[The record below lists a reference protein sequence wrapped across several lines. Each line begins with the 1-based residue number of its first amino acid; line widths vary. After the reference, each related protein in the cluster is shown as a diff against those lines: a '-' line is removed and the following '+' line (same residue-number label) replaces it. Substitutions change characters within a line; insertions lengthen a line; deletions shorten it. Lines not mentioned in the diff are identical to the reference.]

1 MAGLA
6 QMERRDCTRLEALVA
21 SKSAPRATSPTD
33 KLPRDDSWPRRGHK
47 SFSPPRNRLAIPE
60 RTENLPGDG
69 ILPLDVLAPGDRGRI
84 LPSVGPGGVTRTRS
98 WRPTFSKRRG
108 GPRAPVEFSSL
119 AFAPTSFFSQPPVM
133 FSVRRRGPA
142 RTAKDRGLR

>member
-108 GPRAPVEFSSL
+108 EGAHVSRLPFSSL
-119 AFAPTSFFSQPPVM
+119 AFAPTSFFSQPAVM
-133 FSVRRRGPA
+133 FQRPTSRPCENG
-142 RTAKDRGLR
+142 

>member
-108 GPRAPVEFSSL
+108 EGAHVSRLHFLPWHLLRPPSSL
-119 AFAPTSFFSQPPVM
+119 SLFFQRPTSRPCEN
-133 FSVRRRGPA
+133 G
-142 RTAKDRGLR
+142 

>member
-108 GPRAPVEFSSL
+108 EGAHVSRLTFSSL
-119 AFAPTSFFSQPPVM
+119 AFAPTSFFSQPVFPPT
-133 FSVRRRGPA
+133 SRPCENG
-142 RTAKDRGLR
+142 